1 MTAQTNTPPN
11 VQAPLLHIEMVE
23 HPDRVELRLIG
34 EMDLSTRGVLESTLA
49 SIVPE
54 GVARVRLDLSSL
66 DFCDATGLAEL
77 LAARRAASRR
87 RLTLASYGV
96 RPQVLRLLEITG
108 TSYVLDS
115 AAG

>member
-1 MTAQTNTPPN
+1 MTAQTNPPQT
-11 VQAPLLHIEMVE
+11 VEAPLLRIEMVE
-23 HPDRVELRLIG
+23 HPNRVELHLIG

-54 GVARVRLDLSSL
+54 GAARVRLDLSEL

-87 RLTLASYGV
+87 RLALASYGA
-96 RPQVLRLLEITG
+96 RPQVLRLLELTG
-108 TSYVLDS
+108 TSYVLDG
-115 AAG
+115 AAD